1 MSIHRYCVPA
11 LLIALAAVPAR
22 GQMASQG
29 DTVYAPESLTVP
41 PRALN
46 VAEFGELL
54 GSLYP
59 AQLRDA
65 GASGRVDVR
74 FVVGAN
80 GIPRDAAVLASTDT
94 LLQAPAL
101 AAVMALRFS
110 PAEVEGRPV
119 ATWAA
124 LPVSWE
130 APALPPPTA
139 ATAEAPATEP
149 APTLAP
155 GHTYEVE
162 DVDQPPRLLNRR
174 LLTMRLEQEYPTVL
188 RDAGLGGD
196 VEVRFRVNPSGEA
209 SDFSIRRSSDP
220 HFNAVSMHVLRGLR
234 FAPARL
240 DGEPVAVW
248 VCLPIQWRIA
258 R

>member
-1 MSIHRYCVPA
+1 MSIHRYCIPA
-11 LLIALAAVPAR
+11 LLVALAAVPAR
-22 GQMASQG
+22 AQMASPS
-29 DTVYAPESLTVP
+29 DTVYAPEALTVP

-54 GSLYP
+54 GRLYP

-80 GIPRDAAVLASTDT
+80 GIPRDAAVLASTDS

-124 LPVSWE
+124 IPVSWE
-130 APALPPPTA
+130 APAPPPPTA
-139 ATAEAPATEP
+139 EPAATAES

-162 DVDQPPRLLNRR
+162 DVDEPPRLLNRR
-174 LLTMRLEQEYPTVL
+174 LLTMRLEQEYPAVL
-188 RDAGLGGD
+188 RDAGLGGE
-196 VEVRFRVNPSGEA
+196 VEVRFRVSPSGEA

-220 HFNAVSMHVLRGLR
+220 QFNAVSMNVLRGLR

-240 DGEPVAVW
+240 KGEPVAVW
-248 VCLPIQWRIA
+248 LCLPIQWRTA

>member
-11 LLIALAAVPAR
+11 LLVALAAVPAR
-22 GQMASQG
+22 GQTASPH
-29 DTVYAPESLTVP
+29 DTVYAPEAVTVP

-54 GSLYP
+54 GRLYP

-80 GIPRDAAVLASTDT
+80 GIPRDAAVLSSTDT

-124 LPVSWE
+124 IPVRWE
-130 APALPPPTA
+130 APAPPPPTA
-139 ATAEAPATEP
+139 ETAPTSEP

-155 GHTYEVE
+155 GHTYELE
-162 DVDQPPRLLNRR
+162 DVDRPPRLLNRSH
-174 LLTMRLEQEYPTVL
+174 LVAALEREFPPAL
-188 RDAGLGGD
+188 RDAGTQGE
-196 VEVRFRVNPSGEA
+196 VEVRFKVSPSGGV
-209 SDFSIRRSSDP
+209 SDLSITRSSDP
-220 HFNAVSMHVLRGLR
+220 GFITPSMNVVRGLR

-240 DGEPVAVW
+240 NGEPVSVW
-248 VCLPIQWRIA
+248 VRLPIQWMVA